1 MAGGGKKGTLG
12 LLAVWAIAVGGMVGG
27 GIFSTLGVVISSAGH
42 WAALSFVAGGLIAYA
57 TGHSL
62 AALTVK
68 SDAAGGIYTFL
79 RDEGATRVA
88 RASAWILLAGYV
100 LTCAVYAYTFGA
112 YLGHAL
118 GGPDWMPKAM
128 AAGAIIALT
137 ALNLRGA
144 GQAAGVEIA
153 IVAVKLAILA
163 ALAIFGL
170 SQFEADRLSIAQQ
183 PGWLGVI
190 VGAASVFMAYEGF
203 ELLAYD
209 YEEMEDRKRTI
220 THVMP
225 LAIGSAALIY
235 VLVALAVPM
244 LTGTK
249 AVIENGE
256 VALAMAGKAALGTPG
271 LIAVTIAAALSTAS
285 AINATLFSSARLAR
299 EVAQDGALP
308 GALARQNGSGAPWL
322 SVLSIAVL
330 ALVLALIGG
339 LDGLVSAASIVFL
352 IVFATLNALAWKQD
366 VGRRLITI
374 PGTVL
379 GFAALGV
386 LALHLAGIV

>member
-1 MAGGGKKGTLG
+1 
-12 LLAVWAIAVGGMVGG
+12 
-27 GIFSTLGVVISSAGH
+27 
-42 WAALSFVAGGLIAYA
+42 
-57 TGHSL
+57 
-62 AALTVK
+62 
-68 SDAAGGIYTFL
+68 
-79 RDEGATRVA
+79 
-88 RASAWILLAGYV
+88 
-100 LTCAVYAYTFGA
+100 
-112 YLGHAL
+112 
-118 GGPDWMPKAM
+118 MPKAM

>member
-1 MAGGGKKGTLG
+1 
-12 LLAVWAIAVGGMVGG
+12 
-27 GIFSTLGVVISSAGH
+27 
-42 WAALSFVAGGLIAYA
+42 VAGGLIAYA